1 MSTIVDDF
9 ALGGSSYFSPA
20 ASAFPRRH
28 DIAQH
33 LTSGSPSTCPSAGA
47 HPSIEHL
54 RIGGEGTRTDSRGN
68 ASGTSSNLRIRE
80 GEQRRGLAAG
90 VRIDTVG
97 RSSYPRVRAEQSPVG
112 ALSIRSAAL
121 RRVVLSNMGATP
133 QQHLH
138 SRQFWRKVQGYS
150 DSEAARV
157 HTFSL
162 VCPLISRPL
171 GHIILKKGEY
181 RRDHGVRLMR
191 VRSTQQLEPWPTTRR
206 GGILVAG
213 SGVRP
218 KQTLTIVFPLPVVS
232 PTHHPA
238 ITPTTNQHEHEI
250 RIDSRD
256 GFYC

>member
-1 MSTIVDDF
+1 MSSSPLRHVPPEGSPIDRTSSYRWRGDADGFEGHSVGEVEPVGNLRTGEGE
-9 ALGGSSYFSPA
+9 ASGGS
-20 ASAFPRRH
+20 ASIPSDDLRTRG
-28 DIAQH
+28 
-33 LTSGSPSTCPSAGA
+33 SG
-47 HPSIEHL
+47 
-54 RIGGEGTRTDSRGN
+54 
-68 ASGTSSNLRIRE
+68 
-80 GEQRRGLAAG
+80 
-90 VRIDTVG
+90 
-97 RSSYPRVRAEQSPVG
+97 PRVH
-112 ALSIRSAAL
+112 RSGLCPFDPPGL

-162 VCPLISRPL
+162 VCSLISRPL

-238 ITPTTNQHEHEI
+238 ITPTTNQHEHDKDRLARWI
-250 RIDSRD
+250 LLLRRTRGRTSS
-256 GFYC
+256 

>member
-1 MSTIVDDF
+1 MSLRRGSPIDRTSSYRWRGDADGFEGQRVGDVEQSSHPGRRAEARPRGRSPHRYRRTIFVPEGPGRAIARRGFVHSIRRSSSRCFVEHGSNTPATLAQSTI
-9 ALGGSSYFSPA
+9 L
-20 ASAFPRRH
+20 
-28 DIAQH
+28 AQ
-33 LTSGSPSTCPSAGA
+33 GAG
-47 HPSIEHL
+47 L
-54 RIGGEGTRTDSRGN
+54 
-68 ASGTSSNLRIRE
+68 
-80 GEQRRGLAAG
+80 
-90 VRIDTVG
+90 
-97 RSSYPRVRAEQSPVG
+97 
-112 ALSIRSAAL
+112 
-121 RRVVLSNMGATP
+121 
-133 QQHLH
+133 
-138 SRQFWRKVQGYS
+138 YS